1 MSVTQRYKISHETL
15 DTAKFA
21 IRVRIERIEMMPEE
35 SRHETYWKE
44 EHRKAVA
51 ALKELEA
58 L

>member
-1 MSVTQRYKISHETL
+1 MSETQGYKISYETL

-21 IRVRIERIEMMPEE
+21 LRVRIERIEMMPEE
-35 SRHETYWKE
+35 SRNQTYWKE

-51 ALKELEA
+51 ALKEMEA